1 MHIPYSLKNRLK
13 QTLIEIIK
21 WIRRKALKGAQKR
34 MKRFILTVGPAL
46 LCEVPLAEVHDKRN
60 IYRINGAHGSVE
72 DIENYIIKI
81 REQVPD
87 ADILMDLPGNKVR
100 TKKLPDGG
108 ILVENGKQFEL
119 QNQCFH
125 YPQFYQHLKPGM
137 TAWAN
142 DSVFEFEVVSADQ
155 EKIVF
160 LSKSDGVLI
169 NNKGVHVRGIHDKIP
184 FLFEKDRQLIQLANK
199 WALSFV
205 GLSFVRRPENVTEVR
220 SMISGKTDLITK
232 IETLEAVNHINEILP
247 LTNYI
252 LVDRGDLSTD
262 VGVGKIP
269 RFQKYITEKALFFDV
284 KIFLATQI
292 LKSME
297 TKPIP
302 TIGEIE
308 ALYDIY
314 KSGVYGVQM
323 SEETAVGKFVKNC
336 VKVLLDMEHE
346 VKDEDIRL

>member
-1 MHIPYSLKNRLK
+1 
-13 QTLIEIIK
+13 
-21 WIRRKALKGAQKR
+21 

-46 LCEVPLAEVHDKRN
+46 LCEVPLTEIHNERN

-72 DIENYIIKI
+72 DIENYILKI
-81 REQVPD
+81 REQIPE

-100 TKKLPDGG
+100 TKELPEGGIMVESGKSFELPDR
-108 ILVENGKQFEL
+108 
-119 QNQCFH
+119 CFN
-125 YPQFYQHLKPGM
+125 YPEFYKHLKPGM

-142 DSVFEFEVVSADQ
+142 DSVFEFEVVSVDQ
-155 EKIVF
+155 EKIIF

-169 NNKGVHVRGIHDKIP
+169 NNKGIHVRGIHENIP
-184 FLFEKDRQLIQLANK
+184 FLFEKDRELIRLANK

-205 GLSFVRRPENVTEVR
+205 GLSFVRKPENVTEVR
-220 SMISGKTDLITK
+220 SMISGRTDLITK
-232 IETLEAVNHINEILP
+232 IETLEAVEHINDILP

-269 RFQKYITEKALFFDV
+269 RFQKYIIDKALFFDV
-284 KIFLATQI
+284 KIFLATQV

-323 SEETAVGKFVKNC
+323 SEETAVGKYVQNC
-336 VKVLLDMEHE
+336 VKVLQDMEQE
-346 VKDEDIRL
+346 VKGETIRM